1 MRIKTTL
8 ALIALTMMPSF
19 AIAQGC
25 EREKMQ
31 SASQC
36 APGQTF
42 DAASQTC
49 VSPISS

>member
-1 MRIKTTL
+1 MQIKTTL
-8 ALIALTMMPSF
+8 ALIALAMMPSL
-19 AIAQGC
+19 AVAQGC

-49 VSPISS
+49 ITPISS